1 MEDIILISLI
11 ITLVIAIHI
20 IRFVLRYIEYKNSNY
35 YRTTQNSYWSV
46 FSDSGKYGE
55 YRLYQHLQSFE
66 LMGCKFLFSLY
77 VPRDN
82 GKTSEIDVIMLH
94 PKGLFV
100 IESKNYSG
108 WISEIN
114 NYTITPE
121 LMDEAYNKLPV

>member
-1 MEDIILISLI
+1 MD
-11 ITLVIAIHI
+11 
-20 IRFVLRYIEYKNSNY
+20 
-35 YRTTQNSYWSV
+35 
-46 FSDSGKYGE
+46 
-55 YRLYQHLQSFE
+55 
-66 LMGCKFLFSLY
+66 CKFLFNLY

-100 IESKNYSG
+100 IESKNCSG